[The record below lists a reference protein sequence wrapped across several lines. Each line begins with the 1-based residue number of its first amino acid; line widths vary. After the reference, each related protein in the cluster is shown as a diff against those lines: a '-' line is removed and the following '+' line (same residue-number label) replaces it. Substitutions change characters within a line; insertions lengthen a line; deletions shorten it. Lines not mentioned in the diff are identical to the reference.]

1 MADQPNEKTKL
12 PVTSMLALVAVVS
25 GLVISQIPLKT
36 SRPIGKEAENLVFVG
51 DDRVQSRLWQD
62 PFEAVDD
69 HVDKEQ
75 QQVRQSRAPDHDHH
89 HGLGDLASVIH
100 RLAPNKPSFLIMP
113 VMVDGS
119 PYSKGVES
127 RLRHRY
133 ALVSAL
139 GASEYLPE
147 ASEYLRFFRWCREP
161 CDTASGPQPLIVP
174 VEWYKPKPSL
184 GKDVPQILIVWLKGQ
199 DFSAQPLAGLAK
211 LVKDFREHF
220 DYPQDLSDKPL
231 AGLHQL
237 PKNIKK
243 HFYRPQLQF
252 RILGPRGSG
261 GLAAMVK
268 EAKKFPGTFDA
279 LKYVEIFS
287 SWATTEDTF
296 LIGDPPKEPE
306 TNSTTKPCARTSS
319 SLPPQPKTLESIF
332 SDAKISLY
340 RTIGADTLLAE
351 QLIKELKLRGVD
363 ITYSCLDLTYSN
375 HVALISEWDS
385 LYGRVLPRT
394 FVAVAQNEGKGDS
407 SPDLEK
413 HINTLRRD
421 IWPAWAHHYSYLG
434 GLDGE
439 LPPKDG
445 TKDGQNSP
453 SKEKGSDKTK
463 GVPIG
468 LERPE
473 GRGQLDYVRRLAKT
487 LQEAEAEIPGGY
499 RAIGVLGSD
508 VYDKLLILQ
517 ALRPS
522 FPQAIFF
529 TTDLDAQLTHPN
541 QWPWTK
547 NLIVASHFG
556 LKLREDLQQP
566 IPPFRDSYQTALF
579 FSVLQAIKDP
589 WKRKVI
595 TDVSPRV
602 YEIGRHGPFDL
613 SPLEEATAPP
623 SIHPDRLDLDPL
635 TGRPPEASVSTM
647 LKIGG
652 AGFLILICVMLISSQ
667 VWDGI
672 FWLVKRW
679 WFWVV
684 MVVGIGIVIGLS
696 SWAMSNG
703 AEGEPFVLTEGI
715 SVWPTQTLRFLS
727 FLLCVVFFL
736 YSMERLRNNE
746 MKLREQFLLPGIPND
761 YPQGPWLQRLIGIH
775 SWCSQPGWRTP
786 IHQLWIDYLRLG
798 RGDNRWLRFGLQAL
812 LYLLF
817 GGLLMRFFG
826 FPHIPC
832 RGQACFSIDK
842 LILIFSV
849 LSMVLLIFFVV
860 DATRLCRRLI
870 KHLVDESIEWPEE
883 FLEQEA
889 YKRGVH
895 KTCVHEWLCIDFI
908 AQRTGV
914 IGHLI
919 YYPFVI
925 VFLMAVARH
934 PYFDHWD
941 LPVSLAILIFL
952 NVAYAFGNAVA
963 LRRSAEKARRAAFS
977 QLKAKLLPLKDQRPS
992 EQLAKRQI
1000 ERAID
1005 AIKNNHDGAFM
1016 HLTTHPLLGAI
1027 ALPSGGYGLVMLMEY
1042 FSNAF

>member
-75 QQVRQSRAPDHDHH
+75 QRGSESHLLDHDHH
-89 HGLGDLASVIH
+89 SLSDLATVIH
-100 RLAPNKPSFLIMP
+100 RLVPDQHSFLIMP

-147 ASEYLRFFRWCREP
+147 SGEYVRFFRWCRDP
-161 CDTASGPQPLIVP
+161 CKKPSDPQPLIVP

-184 GKDVPQILIVWLKGQ
+184 GKDVPQVLIVWLKGQ
-199 DFSAQPLAGLAK
+199 DFSAQPLAGLAQ
-211 LVKDFREHF
+211 LVMDFREYF
-220 DYPQDLSDKPL
+220 DHSQDVSDKPL
-231 AGLHQL
+231 AGINQL
-237 PKNIKK
+237 PMNIKK
-243 HFYRPQLQF
+243 HFSRPQLQF

-261 GLAAMVK
+261 GLATMVK
-268 EAKKFPGTFDA
+268 EANDFPRNFGA
-279 LKYVEIFS
+279 LKDVEIFS

-296 LIGDPPKEPE
+296 LIGDPPKEAESDSPSLTPDE
-306 TNSTTKPCARTSS
+306 HPSLST
-319 SLPPQPKTLESIF
+319 PQPKTVEEIF
-332 SDAKISLY
+332 FKAGLSLY
-340 RTIGADTLLAE
+340 RTIGTDTLLAE
-351 QLIKELKLRGVD
+351 QLVKELKLRKV
-363 ITYSCLDLTYSN
+363 DLTDECSGSECPH

-394 FVAVAQNEGKGDS
+394 FVAVAQNFRGGEPG
-407 SPDLEK
+407 PDLEK
-413 HINTLRRD
+413 HINTLRQD
-421 IWPAWAHHYSYLG
+421 MWPAWAHHYSYLG

-445 TKDGQNSP
+445 SKDGRNSS
-453 SKEKGSDKTK
+453 SKKNSGDKTK
-463 GVPIG
+463 GVAVG

-487 LQEAEAEIPGGY
+487 LHDAEREFSGGY

-517 ALRPS
+517 ALRNS
-522 FPQAIFF
+522 FPKAIFF
-529 TTDLDAQLTHPN
+529 TTDLDSQLAHPS

-556 LKLREDLQQP
+556 LELREHLQQP

-579 FSVLQAIKDP
+579 FSALQAIKDP

-595 TDVSPRV
+595 TDVPSRM

-613 SPLEEATAPP
+613 SAREESNAPP
-623 SIHPDRLDLDPL
+623 TIHPDRLDLNPL
-635 TGRPPEASVSTM
+635 TWRPHQVSVSTIFTIIVASV
-647 LKIGG
+647 LVIFC
-652 AGFLILICVMLISSQ
+652 AMLISSQ
-667 VWDGI
+667 VWDGVLR
-672 FWLVKRW
+672 LVKRW
-679 WFWVV
+679 RFWAILVA
-684 MVVGIGIVIGLS
+684 GIGIVIGLS
-696 SWAMSNG
+696 FWAMSDG
-703 AEGEPFVLTEGI
+703 ADGEPFALTEGI
-715 SVWPTQTLRFLS
+715 SVWPTQALRLLS
-727 FLLCVVFFL
+727 FVLCVAFFL
-736 YSMERLRNNE
+736 YSMRSLRKNAIQ
-746 MKLREQFLLPGIPND
+746 LRRKYKLPGLPKNGT
-761 YPQGPWLQRLIGIH
+761 PRPWPTRLIDIH
-775 SWCSQPGWRTP
+775 GWSSQRFKKTP
-786 IHQLWIDYLRLG
+786 MRELWQEYLRLG
-798 RGDNRWLRFGLQAL
+798 RLDNRCLRFCLQAVLYIL
-812 LYLLF
+812 L
-817 GGLLMRFFG
+817 GLLLMGFFG
-826 FPHIPC
+826 FPHTPC
-832 RGQACFSIDK
+832 RGDACMYINGG
-842 LILIFSV
+842 ILFFSV
-849 LSMVLLIFFVV
+849 LGMVLLIFFVV

-870 KHLVDESIEWPEE
+870 KHLVEENIEWPEN
-883 FLEQEA
+883 FLEREA

-895 KTCVHEWLCIDFI
+895 KTCVREWLCIDFI
-908 AQRTGV
+908 AHRTAV
-914 IGHLI
+914 IGQLI
-919 YYPFVI
+919 YYPFFI
-925 VFLMAVARH
+925 LFLMYVARH
-934 PYFDHWD
+934 SYFDRWD
-941 LPVSLAILIFL
+941 LPVGLVIILTL

-963 LRRSAEKARRAAFS
+963 LRRSAEIARRTAIS
-977 QLKAKLLPLKDQRPS
+977 KLNEKFLPLKNTRPA
-992 EQLAKRQI
+992 EQSFKHQI

-1005 AIKNNHDGAFM
+1005 AIKNNRTGAFM
-1016 HLTTHPLLGAI
+1016 PVTTHPLLGAI